1 MNQPPERQTLLHR
14 HRGRLAG
21 GRTEDEQLLAGP
33 NKAPSPI
40 DFTETDPWRV
50 MRITG
55 ELVAGFDKLAHVGPA
70 ISIFGS
76 ARIGEDDPYYQ
87 AAREIGRRLAEQGFA
102 VITGGGPGIMEAA
115 NRGAREAG
123 GLSIGCNIQLPHE
136 QGTNPYVDV
145 AMTFQYFFVRK
156 TMFVKYGEGF
166 VIFPGGFGTL
176 DELFEALTLI
186 QTKKLRNF
194 PIILFG
200 TPYWAGLL
208 AWLRDS
214 VLAERKV
221 SPDDLELLIITDSP
235 ERAVEAIVAC
245 FNDESWKVK
254 DDAAKRVLAELAD
267 DPRLPPRPA

>member
-1 MNQPPERQTLLHR
+1 MSQNPQRSTPPQRDTR
-14 HRGRLAG
+14 RLAG
-21 GRTEDEQLLAGP
+21 ARTEDEQLLAGP

-40 DFTETDPWRV
+40 DFTATDPWRV

-55 ELVAGFDKLAHVGPA
+55 ELVAGFDKLAHAGPA
-70 ISIFGS
+70 ITVFGS
-76 ARIGEDDPYYQ
+76 ARITEDDPYYQ
-87 AAREIGRRLAEQGFA
+87 AAREIGRLLAEQGFA

-115 NRGAREAG
+115 NRGAREGG

-136 QGTNPYVDV
+136 QGSNPYVDV
-145 AMTFQYFFVRK
+145 SMTFQYFFVRK

-186 QTKKLRNF
+186 QTRKVRNF
-194 PIILFG
+194 PVILFG

-208 AWLRDS
+208 AWLRDT

-235 ERAVEAIVAC
+235 ERAVQAIVDC
-245 FNDESWKVK
+245 FNDECWKVQ

-267 DPRLPPRPA
+267 DPRLPPRPN